1 MDWVLFAVQWLHVI
15 LGVLWFGAVL
25 YSDFILIPALN
36 TLPLTTQKTI
46 GAALG
51 ARANRILPPVAIA
64 VLLLG
69 IVRGTVFGPIK
80 SLEALATPYGITW
93 LVALI
98 VTIGTIVF
106 AIRVLAPNLERL
118 ASIPDAEA
126 FNADGSPS
134 ATLVALIART
144 KRITFLE
151 LGLFLVIFT
160 CMILMRFG
168 L

>member
-1 MDWVLFAVQWLHVI
+1 MDWVVVAVQWLHVL
-15 LGVLWFGAVL
+15 LGIFWFGAVL

-36 TLPLTTQKTI
+36 TLPLGTQKTVA
-46 GAALG
+46 AALG

-64 VLLLG
+64 VVLLG
-69 IVRGTVFGPIK
+69 IVRGTMFGPIK
-80 SLEALATPYGITW
+80 SIEALGTPYGITW

-98 VTIGTIVF
+98 VSIATVIF
-106 AIRVLAPNLERL
+106 AIRVLGPALERL
-118 ASIPDAEA
+118 GSIPDAEA
-126 FNADGSPS
+126 FNPDGSAS
-134 ATLVALIART
+134 ARLTMLVAQAKRT
-144 KRITFLE
+144 AFLE

>member
-1 MDWVLFAVQWLHVI
+1 MDWVIVAVQWLHVV
-15 LGVLWFGAVL
+15 LGVFWFGAVL

-36 TLPLTTQKTI
+36 TLPLPTQRTV

-64 VLLLG
+64 VVLLG

-93 LVALI
+93 LVALVVTI
-98 VTIGTIVF
+98 VTIAF
-106 AIRVLAPNLERL
+106 AIRVLAPALERL
-118 ASIPDAEA
+118 GTIPESEA
-126 FNADGSPS
+126 LNPDGS
-134 ATLVALIART
+134 ATPALTTLIARV
-144 KRITFLE
+144 KRLSFLE
-151 LGLFLVIFT
+151 LGLFIAIFT
-160 CMILMRFG
+160 CMILLRFG